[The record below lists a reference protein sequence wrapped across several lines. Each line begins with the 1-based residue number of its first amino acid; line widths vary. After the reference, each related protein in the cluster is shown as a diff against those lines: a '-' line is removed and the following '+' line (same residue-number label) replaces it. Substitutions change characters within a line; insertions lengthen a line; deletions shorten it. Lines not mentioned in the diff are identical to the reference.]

1 MEHPFAERL
10 RQLRTEKGLSQVQ
23 LAEKLFVTRSAVAR
37 WENGTRMPDTAMISR
52 ISRCLGVN
60 MGTLLDMQEDGTE
73 EPRVIM
79 VDDEK
84 IVLAG
89 GIPVLGEVIPDAEVT
104 GFTRPSEALEYARAN
119 PVAIAFVDIE
129 MGNTSGLDLCREF
142 LRINPRTNVI
152 FLTAYLE
159 YSFEA
164 WDTGACGFL
173 LKPISAEGVRK
184 QLKRLRYPLK
194 GSPES

>member
-1 MEHPFAERL
+1 
-10 RQLRTEKGLSQVQ
+10 
-23 LAEKLFVTRSAVAR
+23 
-37 WENGTRMPDTAMISR
+37 MISR

-184 QLKRLRYPLK
+184 QLQRLRYPLK

>member
-1 MEHPFAERL
+1 
-10 RQLRTEKGLSQVQ
+10 
-23 LAEKLFVTRSAVAR
+23 
-37 WENGTRMPDTAMISR
+37 
-52 ISRCLGVN
+52 
-60 MGTLLDMQEDGTE
+60 
-73 EPRVIM
+73 M

-119 PVAIAFVDIE
+119 PVASAFVDIE